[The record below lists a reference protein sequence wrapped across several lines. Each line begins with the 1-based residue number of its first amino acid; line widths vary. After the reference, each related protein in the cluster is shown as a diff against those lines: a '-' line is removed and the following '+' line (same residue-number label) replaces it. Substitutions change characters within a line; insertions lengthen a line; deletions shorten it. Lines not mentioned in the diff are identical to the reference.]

1 MKDIVD
7 TNGNGHVRW
16 KKEIMKGNIMN
27 KNLFISHSSYDKEVV
42 EVLAGLIKKV
52 SLNQIHIWFS
62 NDQQVEGGFL
72 AGDNWFETIL
82 SNLKSSQAVVSL
94 ITPNSNN
101 SPWILYESG
110 YAEALGG
117 TKLIPLKFLINVSEV
132 SIPLQRKQIFSFT
145 NVEDANLF
153 LKKVLD
159 AFDIVFDDEVFGD
172 YVLKSLEQMRN
183 CFKRKEDIIKENP
196 YEMLSKKM
204 DTFLEMFVKS
214 TILPQTDIQAEYEVP
229 FEFMNNKGNKIVE
242 YIKINSSIKVSDV
255 LDSLFFILNGM
266 VRAYK
271 YLETW
276 IVKEKGTKRYVVV
289 SDVQNLIYAKD
300 IFRPNT
306 KWEVEFLD
314 KPYSPDNFYNS
325 KNNRAKTGSF
335 QA

>member
-1 MKDIVD
+1 M
-7 TNGNGHVRW
+7 G
-16 KKEIMKGNIMN
+16 

-42 EVLAGLIKKV
+42 EVLTSLIRKV

-62 NDQQVEGGFL
+62 NDQQVDGGFL

-82 SNLKSSQAVVSL
+82 GNLRSSQAVVSL

-101 SPWILYESG
+101 NPWILYESG
-110 YAEALGG
+110 YAEALEGI
-117 TKLIPLKFLINVSEV
+117 KLIPLKFLINVNEV
-132 SIPLQRKQIFSFT
+132 SVPLQQKQIFSFT
-145 NVEDANLF
+145 NVEEANLF

-159 AFDIVFDDEVFGD
+159 AFGIVFDEEVFGD

-196 YEMLSKKM
+196 YELLSKKM
-204 DTFLEMFVKS
+204 DNFFDMMVKS
-214 TILPQTDIQAEYEVP
+214 TRSPQLDTQTEYEVS
-229 FEFMNNKGNKIVE
+229 FEFLNNNGNRIVE

-255 LDSLFFILNGM
+255 LDSLFFILNGK

-276 IVKEKGTKRYVVV
+276 IVKEKRTKRYVVV

-306 KWEVEFLD
+306 EWEVEFLD
-314 KPYSPDNFYNS
+314 KPYVPDNSFNLKYNRT
-325 KNNRAKTGSF
+325 KWESF
-335 QA
+335 ATYR